1 MRSSF
6 GLLYPVALH
15 DLAITV
21 DTDIP
26 AAARLGLAIEHGR
39 IRNVVV
45 LKHTL
50 LELALR
56 SEVLL
61 LRKKR
66 GKENGISILANKA
79 KDQTT
84 CKCHAKSA
92 IF

>member
-1 MRSSF
+1 MCSSF

-26 AAARLGLAIEHGR
+26 ATARLGLTIEHGR
-39 IRNVVV
+39 VCNIVV

-61 LRKKR
+61 YRDMQEGKR
-66 GKENGISILANKA
+66 GAAS
-79 KDQTT
+79 
-84 CKCHAKSA
+84 SY
-92 IF
+92 